1 MILGLIPAAG
11 KSERMGRPKLQLRMG
26 ERTVL
31 DLVVSAL
38 RAGGVDH
45 VLVVVAPQADELRRI
60 AQAAGADVLVLPE
73 WTPDMRSTV
82 QAGLDW
88 LESRYSPVSND
99 YWLLAPADHPGMNAS
114 VIRRLI
120 DCTGD
125 ALPRSVLIPTWE
137 GRRGHP
143 VLIPWSHVE
152 PIREFARNLG
162 LNAYLR
168 QCAGLVHEVPAPT
181 ASILQD
187 LDTPDDYER
196 LQRDGADGRKE

>member
-11 KSERMGRPKLQLRMG
+11 KSERMGRPKLQLRVG
-26 ERTVL
+26 GGTVL
-31 DLVVSAL
+31 DQVVNAL

-60 AQAAGADVLVLPE
+60 ADAAGADVLMLPE
-73 WTPDMRSTV
+73 QTMDMRATV
-82 QAGLDW
+82 QDGLDW
-88 LESRYSPVSND
+88 LQTRYSPASTD
-99 YWLLAPADHPGMNAS
+99 YWLLAPADHPAMDAD

-120 DCTGD
+120 DG
-125 ALPRSVLIPTWE
+125 AREVPSGSVLIPIWQ

-152 PIREFARNLG
+152 AIRGFPPNQG

-168 QCAGLVHEVPAPT
+168 QCAGLVHEVPALT

-187 LDTPDDYER
+187 LDTPEDYER
-196 LQRDGADGRKE
+196 LLRDATAP